1 MYDGDMYVDDG
12 GASPSNDTDVG
23 DTNVNSGDDRQSGR
37 S

>member
-12 GASPSNDTDVG
+12 GASPSNDTEVG
-23 DTNVNSGDDRQSGR
+23 DTNGGDNCQSGR